1 MGGLS
6 HDSINRF
13 LLREEYSP
21 EDLFEEVKKELILEG
36 GTLSVDDSVVD
47 KFYRDPSKTE
57 LVGYFWSGKHKKPVK
72 GINLITL
79 YYTDMEGKSYP
90 VRFS

>member
-47 KFYRDPSKTE
+47 KFYRDPSKT
-57 LVGYFWSGKHKKPVK
+57 
-72 GINLITL
+72 
-79 YYTDMEGKSYP
+79 
-90 VRFS
+90 

>member
-1 MGGLS
+1 MLYLLSEPKYISCLRLSEIMGGLS

-36 GTLSVDDSVVD
+36 GTLSVDDSVGNW
-47 KFYRDPSKTE
+47 YR
-57 LVGYFWSGKHKKPVK
+57 
-72 GINLITL
+72 LIKV
-79 YYTDMEGKSYP
+79 GKSYG
-90 VRFS
+90 VRL